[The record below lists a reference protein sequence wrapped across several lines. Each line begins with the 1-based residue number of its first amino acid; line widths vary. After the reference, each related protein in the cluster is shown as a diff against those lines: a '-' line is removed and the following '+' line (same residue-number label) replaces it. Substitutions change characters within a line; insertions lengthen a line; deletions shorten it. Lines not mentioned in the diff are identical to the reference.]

1 MTSLLEPCTSTE
13 KRYNFAHVSTRST
26 VERMFEVWKQCSHYL
41 RTPLR
46 TKLQNI
52 LTNIVA
58 TACLHIY
65 AMRRGEVINIDAS
78 EETNSNNIDVDADGN
93 NNNSADDEPTNIAGT
108 AMRRQI
114 IIQNF

>member
-1 MTSLLEPCTSTE
+1 
-13 KRYNFAHVSTRST
+13 
-26 VERMFEVWKQCSHYL
+26 MFPLDQQWNVCSKCGNNVLIISVLH
-41 RTPLR
+41 LR

-78 EETNSNNIDVDADGN
+78 EETNSNNIDLDADGN

-114 IIQNF
+114 ITQNF